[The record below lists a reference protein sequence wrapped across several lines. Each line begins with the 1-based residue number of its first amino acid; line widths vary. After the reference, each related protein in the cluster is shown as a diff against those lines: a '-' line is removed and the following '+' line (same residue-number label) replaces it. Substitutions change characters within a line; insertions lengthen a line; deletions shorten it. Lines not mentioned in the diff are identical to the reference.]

1 MASLRV
7 HNATLITMAG
17 GFEPASPG
25 ELVAT
30 DGTIDYVGPQRTDHP
45 GTHDTEID
53 AGGGVLL
60 PGLVNGHTHL
70 AMTLLRGYADDM
82 PLHEWLTTK
91 IWPIEAG
98 LEEEDVYWGAML
110 GILEMLRA
118 GITCFNDMYH
128 FCDAGTRAAIDGG
141 MRALPAGVLLQFVE
155 ESAAVERAVEFAL
168 QVREEAPS
176 RIIPMLG
183 PHAPYSCTEAMLREV
198 AEAAREHDLGIHI
211 HLSET
216 ADEVERSIAE
226 TGLRPV
232 QYLDK
237 LGVLENRVTAAHCIH
252 LDDAELE
259 ILIEKRVGIVH
270 CPTSAMK
277 LASGHARIPEML
289 AGGASVGLGTDGCA
303 SNNRLDMLQE
313 ARMAA
318 LICKGYTRDP
328 VVVKAA
334 EALHMA
340 TAGAADAL
348 GLEDRIGTLQ
358 VGKRADFTVISLDA
372 VHNQPLHHVCSQLI
386 YAAEASDVVCT
397 AVDGVVLYR
406 DGKYPHLDAE
416 RIIARANEC
425 AMRLANSE

>member
-1 MASLRV
+1 MAP
-7 HNATLITMAG
+7 
-17 GFEPASPG
+17 GFEPLSPG
-25 ELVAT
+25 ELVAG

-45 GTHDTEID
+45 ATCDTEID

-60 PGLVNGHTHL
+60 PGLVNAHTHL

-91 IWPIEAG
+91 IWPIEAR

-118 GITCFNDMYH
+118 GSTCLNDMYL
-128 FCDAGTRAAIDGG
+128 FFKAGTRAAIDGG
-141 MRALPAGVLLQFVE
+141 MRALPSGVLLQFAE
-155 ESAAVERAVEFAL
+155 ETAGVERALEFAL

-183 PHAPYSCTEAMLREV
+183 PHAPYSCTEQMLREV
-198 AEAAREHDLGIHI
+198 AQAAREHHLGIHI

-232 QYLDK
+232 HYLDG
-237 LGVLENRVTAAHCIH
+237 LGLLDNQVTAAHCIY
-252 LDDAELE
+252 LDDAELDV
-259 ILIEKRVGIVH
+259 LIEKRVGIAH
-270 CPTSAMK
+270 CPSSAMK

-289 AGGASVGLGTDGCA
+289 AAGASLGLGTDGCA

-328 VVVKAA
+328 VVVKAE

-340 TAGAADAL
+340 TAGAAEAL
-348 GLEDRIGTLQ
+348 GLADRIGTLQ
-358 VGKRADFTVISLDA
+358 VGKRADFTIISLDA
-372 VHNQPLHHVCSQLI
+372 VHNQPLHHLYSQLI

-416 RIIARANEC
+416 RIVARANEC
-425 AMRLANSE
+425 AMRLVNSQ